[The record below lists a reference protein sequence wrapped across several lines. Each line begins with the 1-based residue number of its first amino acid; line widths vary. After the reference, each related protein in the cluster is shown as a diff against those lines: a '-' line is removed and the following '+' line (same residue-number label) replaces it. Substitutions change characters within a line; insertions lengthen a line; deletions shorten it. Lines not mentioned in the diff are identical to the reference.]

1 MIYNGLNKTQAFSQR
16 RGLSEDRKWTNEGM
30 EVMRKE
36 QCFPVSKQSG
46 KKVCYHVSAGT
57 GKGTGKMCVTQ
68 MEWVWKQKCTNYIK
82 KMQFQALLKKK
93 NLPRDT
99 TATLSGR
106 KCSLNLMSRCTNMMQ
121 IPGESRM
128 NIQDKY
134 IHVLTNASYRL
145 RSSQK

>member
-1 MIYNGLNKTQAFSQR
+1 MVWIRPRLSLRDEGFQKTENEPMREWKWWGRNNAFQ
-16 RGLSEDRKWTNEGM
+16 L
-30 EVMRKE
+30 
-36 QCFPVSKQSG
+36 VSRVTE
-46 KKVCYHVSAGT
+46 KVCYHASAGT
-57 GKGTGKMCVTQ
+57 GEGAEKMCVTQ
-68 MEWVWKQKCTNYIK
+68 MEWVWKQKCTNCIK

-134 IHVLTNASYRL
+134 IHVLTNVSYRL
-145 RSSQK
+145 RSAQK